1 METKNET
8 IPDIAS
14 QIENAFNFIQKL
26 YHESAYLVKEIEG
39 HLAGHE
45 FRFQIVKPS
54 GSGVTTRSSSGLDP
68 NSVNFW
74 LLRKFAFAFVA
85 ESPSEAKI
93 SQTNTEIT
101 PELKVIYF
109 RIILNDKK
117 IKSPQ
122 MLFGVFYDIE
132 RLKEEGWIK
141 KFENLMGHFEYNDSK
156 LFNNVPHISYSDSYI
171 KLKGEFKSVNLLE
184 INSSE
189 ELVKKVI
196 EPALKIYSE
205 IN

>member
-1 METKNET
+1 
-8 IPDIAS
+8 
-14 QIENAFNFIQKL
+14 
-26 YHESAYLVKEIEG
+26 
-39 HLAGHE
+39 
-45 FRFQIVKPS
+45 
-54 GSGVTTRSSSGLDP
+54 
-68 NSVNFW
+68 
-74 LLRKFAFAFVA
+74 
-85 ESPSEAKI
+85 
-93 SQTNTEIT
+93 
-101 PELKVIYF
+101 
-109 RIILNDKK
+109 
-117 IKSPQ
+117 

>member
-14 QIENAFNFIQKL
+14 QIDNAFNFIQKL

-39 HLAGHE
+39 HLARHE
-45 FRFQIVKPS
+45 FRFQMVKPS

-85 ESPSEAKI
+85 ETPSEGKI
-93 SQTNTEIT
+93 SQTNTEISL
-101 PELKVIYF
+101 ELKVIYF

-122 MLFGVFYDIE
+122 LLFGVFYDIE

-171 KLKGEFKSVNLLE
+171 KLKGEFNSENLLE

-196 EPALKIYSE
+196 EPALKIYSS